1 MRNLIF
7 EHHEK
12 WPNCGNISKVPVG
25 IGISS
30 MNQSKDRQKLGA
42 LPLVEGGGAKHS
54 PPGHGKTSLGTLGV
68 MILRTSGSGSED
80 SGLQM

>member
-1 MRNLIF
+1 MKEMKFNKVSGVPWKQRRCQKL
-7 EHHEK
+7 EEDVVH
-12 WPNCGNISKVPVG
+12 CGCYQVW
-25 IGISS
+25 
-30 MNQSKDRQKLGA
+30 LGA

>member
-1 MRNLIF
+1 MSGKIA
-7 EHHEK
+7 
-12 WPNCGNISKVPVG
+12 GNTRPKLCI
-25 IGISS
+25 
-30 MNQSKDRQKLGA
+30 LGA
-42 LPLVEGGGAKHS
+42 LPLGEGGGAKHS